1 MTISK
6 NDFKIIYNHMKLL
19 SYTDNQRLIQQIMQG
34 KTTVNEINNL
44 ITKHSSE
51 KVVKLMGKIN
61 RFMSGGS
68 DGKSDNATSSVV
80 SNSFGGSATS
90 SAVLESVVDS
100 ATSNVV
106 SNSFGGSATSS
117 AVLESVVD
125 SATSS
130 VVSNSVG
137 GSATSSAVLESVVD
151 SATSNVVSNSVGGSE
166 TSSAVPESV
175 VNSTTSE
182 MLMVEGNNV
191 DSIKDSVREIIDKLK
206 TKSDLLKEK
215 EIQLAARE
223 NDIKIKEEALKD
235 FTTNIEKLEKIKQ
248 QLILDIGN
256 ISETTKSTSNTLKE
270 IKLEVGELKGGNTET
285 ESGFLSEIFS

>member
-80 SNSFGGSATS
+80 SNSF
-90 SAVLESVVDS
+90 
-100 ATSNVV
+100 
-106 SNSFGGSATSS
+106 
-117 AVLESVVD
+117 
-125 SATSS
+125 
-130 VVSNSVG
+130 G

>member
-61 RFMSGGS
+61 RFMSSGS

-80 SNSFGGSATS
+80 SNSF
-90 SAVLESVVDS
+90 
-100 ATSNVV
+100 
-106 SNSFGGSATSS
+106 
-117 AVLESVVD
+117 
-125 SATSS
+125 
-130 VVSNSVG
+130 G

-223 NDIKIKEEALKD
+223 NDIKIKEDALKD

-256 ISETTKSTSNTLKE
+256 ISETTKSTSNPLKE

>member
-106 SNSFGGSATSS
+106 SNSA
-117 AVLESVVD
+117 
-125 SATSS
+125 
-130 VVSNSVG
+130 
-137 GSATSSAVLESVVD
+137 
-151 SATSNVVSNSVGGSE
+151 GGSE

-223 NDIKIKEEALKD
+223 NDIKIKEDALKD

>member
-106 SNSFGGSATSS
+106 SNS
-117 AVLESVVD
+117 
-125 SATSS
+125 
-130 VVSNSVG
+130 
-137 GSATSSAVLESVVD
+137 
-151 SATSNVVSNSVGGSE
+151 VGGSE

-223 NDIKIKEEALKD
+223 NDIKIKEDALKD

>member
-106 SNSFGGSATSS
+106 SNS
-117 AVLESVVD
+117 
-125 SATSS
+125 
-130 VVSNSVG
+130 
-137 GSATSSAVLESVVD
+137 
-151 SATSNVVSNSVGGSE
+151 VGGSE

-191 DSIKDSVREIIDKLK
+191 YSIKDSVREIIDKLK

-223 NDIKIKEEALKD
+223 NDIKIKEDALKD

>member
-100 ATSNVV
+100 ATSSVV
-106 SNSFGGSATSS
+106 SNSF
-117 AVLESVVD
+117 
-125 SATSS
+125 
-130 VVSNSVG
+130 G

-223 NDIKIKEEALKD
+223 NDIKIKEDALKD